1 MILTQQQIDEISALL
16 NRPVVPNASLRSYS
30 SFRIGGPA
38 DLLVEP
44 ESIHELRSVQGYANE
59 HGIPYFILGAG
70 TNVLFQDEGFRGII
84 LRMGAIR
91 GFEMLEN
98 GSDVARA
105 RIAAGEPLPAVVSRL
120 AKLGWRGAEGL
131 WGIPGMFGGAVATN
145 AGSGGVW
152 ISDLLTEVKLMTPD
166 GLETSVEKSDLQY
179 GYRYFRLPRDT
190 VVLEGTIRV
199 NRDEPQSIEADI
211 EAARS
216 RRRRAQPIDMR
227 TAGCVF
233 KNPSADKPAGALIDM
248 LVLKGHRVGD
258 AQVSELHANFIVN
271 HGNARAI
278 DVLELIETIRSK
290 VKEQEGIDLELE
302 IQVVGSPRDTV

>member
-16 NRPVVPNASLRSYS
+16 SRPVVPHAQLRSYS

-44 ESIHELRSVQGYANE
+44 ESIHELRSVMEYARE
-59 HGIPYFILGAG
+59 HGIPYFVLGAG
-70 TNVLFQDEGFRGII
+70 TNVLFQDEGFRGMV

-91 GFEMLEN
+91 GFEVLEN
-98 GSDVARA
+98 GSDVAQA
-105 RIAAGEPLPAVVSRL
+105 RVAAGEPLSAVVSRL
-120 AKLGWRGAEGL
+120 AKLGWRGVEGL

-152 ISDLLTEVKLMTPD
+152 ISDLLAVIKLMNPD
-166 GLETSVEKSDLQY
+166 GLETSVETSDLQY
-179 GYRYFRLPRDT
+179 GYRHLNLPQET
-190 VVLEGTIRV
+190 VVLEGIIRV
-199 NRDEPQSIEADI
+199 NRAEPQFVEADI

-216 RRRRAQPIDMR
+216 RRRRTQPIDMP

-233 KNPSADKPAGALIDM
+233 KNPSVDKPAGALIDM
-248 LVLKGHRVGD
+248 LGLKGYRVGD

-271 HGNARAI
+271 HGNARAL

-302 IQVVGSPRDTV
+302 IKVVGSPHGTI